1 MPESWLSAFV
11 GAAKSLGLNY
21 GFLLDARERALW
33 VDGIGL
39 TIELSATA
47 ILCSLIVGTAIA
59 GLLTSGRPWLAR
71 PARTFVEVAR
81 NTPTLVQI
89 YCAFFVFNMLVNQ
102 AVGGAQ
108 NNHMTTYAWVLIVLS
123 LHFGAYHAEAL
134 RAGIEAVPRAMRE
147 SAISL
152 GFSRRELLACVELP
166 LAFRFALPSL
176 VNNVVDLVKATSLG
190 SAIAVGEVT
199 YASLMI
205 WIERANVLEMMIF
218 IFLLY
223 GVLTLAVS
231 RLGSLLEN
239 HLRMPGY
246 GRY

>member
-21 GFLLDARERALW
+21 AFLLDARERTLW
-33 VDGIGL
+33 IDGIGL
-39 TIELSATA
+39 TIELSVTA
-47 ILCSLIVGTAIA
+47 IFCSLIVGTVVA

-71 PARTFVEVAR
+71 PARAFVEVVR

-89 YCAFFVFNMLVNQ
+89 YCAFFVLNMVVNQ

-108 NNHMTTYAWVLIVLS
+108 NNRMTTFAWVVITLS

-134 RAGIEAVPRAMRE
+134 RAGIEAVPKAMRE

-152 GFSRRELLACVELP
+152 GFCRRQLLMRVELP

-223 GVLTLAVS
+223 GALTWLVS
-231 RLGSLLEN
+231 RLGRLLEN
-239 HLRMPGY
+239 RLRMPGY
-246 GRY
+246 GH

>member
-1 MPESWLSAFV
+1 MLESWLSTFI
-11 GAAKSLGLNY
+11 GAAKTVGLNY
-21 GFLLDARERALW
+21 GFLLDLRERALW
-33 VDGIGL
+33 VRGIGL
-39 TIELSATA
+39 TIELSAVA
-47 ILCSLIVGTAIA
+47 IVCSLIVGTALA

-71 PARTFVEVAR
+71 PARAFVELAR

-89 YCAFFVFNMLVNQ
+89 YCAFFVVNMAINQ
-102 AVGGAQ
+102 TIGGAR
-108 NNHMTTYAWVLIVLS
+108 NNPLSTFAWVVIVLS

-134 RAGIEAVPRAMRE
+134 RAGIEAVPKAMRE

-152 GFSRRELLACVELP
+152 GFSKRELLTCVELP

-176 VNNVVDLVKATSLG
+176 INNLVDLVKATSLA

-205 WIERANVLEMMIF
+205 WIEHSNVLEMMLF
-218 IFLLY
+218 LFLLY
-223 GVLTLAVS
+223 GVLTLFVS

-239 HLRMPGY
+239 RLRMPGY
-246 GRY
+246 GH